1 MNQQNHFATRVA
13 VCALALAAFAVPSLA
28 LSGKGAEP
36 VEVAASTAATGELT
50 SAVAASVVEVATAV
64 AEKAASVFTAAAWEN
79 ASLGDVDPTVF
90 SMALRAAEAAI
101 TRGDVAKPTTL
112 TVIDFSRP
120 STTPRMWVFDL
131 RNQTLL
137 FKELVSH
144 GRGSGKTMATSFSNV
159 PESNQSSIGLY
170 RTAETYIGKH
180 GYSLRLDGLER
191 GINDRARE
199 RAIVMHG
206 ADYVN
211 ERTAKANG
219 YLGRSLG
226 CPALRPE
233 VTRDV
238 IDAVKGG
245 GLVFAYYP
253 DSKWLAASDYLN

>member
-1 MNQQNHFATRVA
+1 MNKPNSFATRVA
-13 VCALALAAFAVPSLA
+13 VCSLALAAFAVPSLA
-28 LSGKGAEP
+28 LSGTN
-36 VEVAASTAATGELT
+36 STEDVNS
-50 SAVAASVVEVATAV
+50 SAVTASIVEVATAV

-79 ASLGDVDPTVF
+79 ASLSDVDATVF

-131 RNQTLL
+131 REKSLL
-137 FKELVSH
+137 FKEHVSH
-144 GRGSGKTMATSFSNV
+144 GRGSGKAMATTFSNV
-159 PESNQSSIGLY
+159 PESFQSSIGLY
-170 RTAETYIGKH
+170 RTAESYFGKH
-180 GYSLRLDGLER
+180 GYSMRLDGLER

-211 ERTAKANG
+211 PAAAKANG

-226 CPALRPE
+226 CPALRPA
-233 VTRDV
+233 VTKDV
-238 IDAVKGG
+238 INAVKEG
-245 GLVFAYYP
+245 GLLFAYYP
-253 DSKWLAASDYLN
+253 DSKWIATSEYLN